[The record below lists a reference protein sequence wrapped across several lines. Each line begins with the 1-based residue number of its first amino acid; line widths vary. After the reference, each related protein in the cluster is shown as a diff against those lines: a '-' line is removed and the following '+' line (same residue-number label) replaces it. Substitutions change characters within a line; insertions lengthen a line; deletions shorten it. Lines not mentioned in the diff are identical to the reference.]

1 MKRILMLVLTL
12 VFALSCAAMSVSAA
26 PYSGD
31 MVEPVG
37 EVFAPKVTTPP
48 TLDGVIGADEWN
60 ANAAFELSGWN
71 MKSVV
76 SLGFIEVSPGWN
88 AIVHYA
94 WDNDYLYIATEL
106 TDPTLSARLNIN
118 DEEDPS
124 KNRNTEGDYFR
135 MRFDFGPTV
144 VSGAQDST
152 PSLAFCLN
160 GVFADGTSWTTK
172 SYMIIDHYPSPSE
185 EGAFAGD
192 YTADTSMYGIS
203 VDKEKG
209 LWIWEGRYAWEHLNV
224 VMQSKCN
231 TTFTPAEGAMATA
244 LIEFADFDTDYQ
256 WINWIGSSV
265 TGYDVMAAWIP
276 DEYGVTI
283 NFVGADTEIEARPET
298 TLPETETETAP
309 ETTVPDT
316 ETDGGDDTTTPPA
329 ATDSKTEDNTTTAP
343 TTDPTTEAPKA
354 DEGGLPIGA
363 IIGIVA
369 AAVVVIAVVVVIV
382 LKKKK

>member
-26 PYSGD
+26 PYEGD
-31 MVEPVG
+31 MVEAVG

-71 MKSVV
+71 MKSVA
-76 SLGFIEVSPGWN
+76 SFGFIEVSPGWN
-88 AIVHYA
+88 ALIHFA
-94 WDNDYLYIATEL
+94 WDNDYFYIAAEI
-106 TDPTLSARLNIN
+106 TDPTLTARININ
-118 DEEDPS
+118 DEADPS
-124 KNRNTEGDYFR
+124 KNRNTEGDYMR

-144 VSGAQDST
+144 ISGAQDST

-160 GVFADGTSWTTK
+160 EDYENGNSWTTK
-172 SYMIIDHYPSPSE
+172 SLMIIDQNANSDLEMSFN
-185 EGAFAGD
+185 GN

-203 VDKEKG
+203 VDKEKN
-209 LWIWEGRYAWEHLNV
+209 LWTWEGRYPWEHLNII
-224 VMQSKCN
+224 MQSRCN

-244 LIEFADFDTDYQ
+244 LIEYADIDSNYQ
-256 WINWIGSSV
+256 LINWFGTSV
-265 TGYDVMAAWIP
+265 TGYEIMAAWIP

-298 TLPETETETAP
+298 TLPETETAP

-316 ETDGGDDTTTPPA
+316 ETDGGDDTTPPA
-329 ATDSKTEDNTTTAP
+329 ATDSKTEDTTTTAP

>member
-1 MKRILMLVLTL
+1 
-12 VFALSCAAMSVSAA
+12 
-26 PYSGD
+26 
-31 MVEPVG
+31 
-37 EVFAPKVTTPP
+37 
-48 TLDGVIGADEWN
+48 
-60 ANAAFELSGWN
+60 
-71 MKSVV
+71 
-76 SLGFIEVSPGWN
+76 
-88 AIVHYA
+88 
-94 WDNDYLYIATEL
+94 
-106 TDPTLSARLNIN
+106 
-118 DEEDPS
+118 
-124 KNRNTEGDYFR
+124 

-160 GVFADGTSWTTK
+160 EDYENGNSWTTK
-172 SYMIIDHYPSPSE
+172 SLMIIDQNANSDLEMSFD
-185 EGAFAGD
+185 GN

-203 VDKEKG
+203 VDKEKN
-209 LWIWEGRYAWEHLNV
+209 LWTWEGRYPWEHLNII
-224 VMQSKCN
+224 MQSRCN

-244 LIEFADFDTDYQ
+244 LIEYADIDSNYQ
-256 WINWIGSSV
+256 LINWFGTSV

-298 TLPETETETAP
+298 TLPEAD
-309 ETTVPDT
+309 TTPDT

-329 ATDSKTEDNTTTAP
+329 ATDNKTEDTTTTAP

-354 DEGGLPIGA
+354 DEGGLPTGA